1 MSLEVSKEDE
11 VSTVG
16 KRQKDRRSMV
26 LALLVIL
33 ISSVPRFL
41 LLERDIFPNGVDEG
55 IQIMAGRMW
64 AEGFTLYD
72 QINTVQPPIMLS
84 VYGLMDGDPIIFR
97 YISVVSSLIILGL
110 VMYLAYKLGGRITMV
125 LAGAFL
131 SMDLMFLHES
141 RLASLDMYCILVISL
156 GVASI
161 MIYRRNGRWPYVL
174 LSGGLLGLACMVKL
188 YAVVAAGMV
197 FLILLFDLISTRARF
212 SDRGIGRFLPERSND
227 GGKIGHIIAYC
238 AAGAAAASI
247 VLLIFGPATVIEGIL
262 LNQMD
267 RPVDPIG
274 NKFLYLAVFLGANLI
289 ALPFFVIGLSK
300 TYRSGAGVV
309 LIISFGFLLFMLFQA
324 KTWPHHFLYLSPALA
339 LSAGM
344 GGTLLSRRLSGG
356 FPTSRRRTTLPVVIL
371 VISVLVIGGFSYAV
385 VARGHPVEYQVAD
398 MVRSLTDEGD
408 YVLSG
413 NPRIAVLADRPTPP
427 SIVNVAIVQSPPL
440 TDEILNETVLE
451 YDVKVI
457 VLTYHLEEF
466 EGFTSFVEGNY
477 DLRATFHDTHL
488 PFEQDER
495 IYRVYVIKP

>member
-11 VSTVG
+11 MPTAG
-16 KRQKDRRSMV
+16 KRQKGQRSAA
-26 LALLVIL
+26 LALLVLL

-41 LLERDIFPNGVDEG
+41 LLERDIFSNGVDEG
-55 IQIMAGRMW
+55 VQIMAGRMW
-64 AEGFTLYD
+64 AEGFTLYS
-72 QINTVQPPIMLS
+72 QINTVQGPIMLS
-84 VYGLMDGDPIIFR
+84 LYGIIEGDPIIFR
-97 YISVVSSLIILGL
+97 YISAVSSLIILGL
-110 VMYLAYKLGGRITMV
+110 VMYLAYRIGGRVTMV
-125 LAGAFL
+125 IAGAFL
-131 SMDLMFLHES
+131 SMDLLFLHES
-141 RLASLDMYCILVISL
+141 RLASLDMYCLLVISL
-156 GVASI
+156 GVASLI
-161 MIYRRNGRWPYVL
+161 VYRRNGRWPYAL
-174 LSGGLLGLACMVKL
+174 LSGALLGLACMVKL

-212 SDRGIGRFLPERSND
+212 SDHGIDRFLPERVND

-238 AAGAAAASI
+238 AAGAAAASM

-262 LNQMD
+262 LNQMG

-274 NKFLYLAVFLGANLI
+274 NKILYLSVFLGANLI
-289 ALPFFVIGLSK
+289 ALPFFVMGLSK
-300 TYRSGAGVV
+300 TYRSEAGVV
-309 LIISFGFLLFMLFQA
+309 LIISLGFLLFMLVQA

-344 GGTLLSRRLSGG
+344 GGTLLSRRLSKGVSS
-356 FPTSRRRTTLPVVIL
+356 SRRGTAIPAAIL

-451 YDVKVI
+451 YEVKVI

-466 EGFTSFVEGNY
+466 DGFRSFVEENY
-477 DLRATFHDTHL
+477 ILRATLHDTHL

-495 IYRVYVIKP
+495 IYRVYVMKP

>member
-1 MSLEVSKEDE
+1 MSLEVSKEDAP
-11 VSTVG
+11 SAAG
-16 KRQKDRRSMV
+16 KGPKDRRSMV

-55 IQIMAGRMW
+55 VQIMAGRMW

-84 VYGLMDGDPIIFR
+84 VYGLMGGDPIMFR
-97 YISVVSSLIILGL
+97 YLSAVSSLIILGL
-110 VMYLAYKLGGRITMV
+110 VMLLAYKLGGRITMV
-125 LAGAFL
+125 LAGVFL

-141 RLASLDMYCILVISL
+141 RLASLDMYCLLAVSL

-161 MIYRRNGRWPYVL
+161 MVYRRNGRWPYVL

-197 FLILLFDLISTRARF
+197 FLILIIDLISTRPRF
-212 SDRGIGRFLPERSND
+212 GDRDLGHFLPERVND
-227 GGKIGHIIAYC
+227 GGRVGHIIAYC

-247 VLLIFGPATVIEGIL
+247 VLLIFGPATVIEGVL
-262 LNQMD
+262 LNQMG

-274 NKFLYLAVFLGANLI
+274 NKVLYLAVFLGANLI
-289 ALPFFVIGLSK
+289 ALPFFFMGLSK
-300 TYRSGAGVV
+300 TYRSEAGVV
-309 LIISFGFLLFMLFQA
+309 LIISLGFLLFMLFQA

-344 GGTLLSRRLSGG
+344 GGTLLSRKLSRGIS
-356 FPTSRRRTTLPVVIL
+356 PSRRGTAIPAVIL
-371 VISVLVIGGFSYAV
+371 IISILVIGGFSYAV

-413 NPRIAVLADRPTPP
+413 NPRIPVLADRPTPP

-440 TDEILNETVLE
+440 TDEILNQTVLE

-466 EGFTSFVEGNY
+466 GGFTSFVEENY
-477 DLRATFHDTHL
+477 DLRATYHDTHL

>member
-1 MSLEVSKEDE
+1 MSLEVSKEDAP
-11 VSTVG
+11 SAAG
-16 KRQKDRRSMV
+16 KGPKDRRSMV

-41 LLERDIFPNGVDEG
+41 MLERDIFPNGVDEG
-55 IQIMAGRMW
+55 VQIMAGRMW
-64 AEGFTLYD
+64 AEGFILYD

-84 VYGLMDGDPIIFR
+84 VYGLMGGDPIMFR
-97 YISVVSSLIILGL
+97 YLSAVSSLIILGL

-125 LAGAFL
+125 LAGVFL

-141 RLASLDMYCILVISL
+141 RLASLDMYCLLAVSL

-161 MIYRRNGRWPYVL
+161 MVYRRNGRWPYAL

-188 YAVVAAGMV
+188 YAVVAAGTV
-197 FLILLFDLISTRARF
+197 FLILIIDLLSTRPRF
-212 SDRGIGRFLPERSND
+212 GDRGIDRFLPERLNT
-227 GGKIGHIIAYC
+227 GGKVGHIIAYC

-262 LNQMD
+262 LNQMG

-274 NKFLYLAVFLGANLI
+274 NKVLYLAVFLGANLI
-289 ALPFFVIGLSK
+289 ALPFFFMGLSK
-300 TYRSGAGVV
+300 TYRSEAGVV
-309 LIISFGFLLFMLFQA
+309 LIISLGFLLFMLFQA

-344 GGTLLSRRLSGG
+344 GGTMLSRKLSRGASS
-356 FPTSRRRTTLPVVIL
+356 SRGATAIPAVIL
-371 VISVLVIGGFSYAV
+371 IISLLVIGGFSHAV

-413 NPRIAVLADRPTPP
+413 NPRIPVLAERPTPP

-466 EGFTSFVEGNY
+466 DGFTSFVEENY
-477 DLRATFHDTHL
+477 ILRATYHDTHL

>member
-1 MSLEVSKEDE
+1 MNLEVSKED
-11 VSTVG
+11 VPPAAG
-16 KRQKDRRSMV
+16 KWPKGRHSMV
-26 LALLVIL
+26 LALLVLL

-55 IQIMAGRMW
+55 VQIMAGRMW

-72 QINTVQPPIMLS
+72 QINTVQGPVMLG
-84 VYGLMDGDPIIFR
+84 VYGLVDGDPIMFR
-97 YISVVSSLIILGL
+97 YLSAVSSLIILGL
-110 VMYLAYKLGGRITMV
+110 VMYLAYKLGGRITML
-125 LAGAFL
+125 LAGVFL

-141 RLASLDMYCILVISL
+141 RLASLDMYCLLAISL

-161 MIYRRNGRWPYVL
+161 MVYRRNGRWPYAL
-174 LSGGLLGLACMVKL
+174 ASGGLLGLASMVKL

-197 FLILLFDLISTRARF
+197 FLIIVLDLISTRVR
-212 SDRGIGRFLPERSND
+212 SGDRDLGRFLPERVND
-227 GGKIGHIIAYC
+227 GGRIGHIIAYSV
-238 AAGAAAASI
+238 AGTAVAI
-247 VLLIFGPATVIEGIL
+247 TVLLIFGPATVIEGIL
-262 LNQMD
+262 LNQMG

-274 NKFLYLAVFLGANLI
+274 NKVLYLAVFLGANLI
-289 ALPFFVIGLSK
+289 ALPFFVMGISRA
-300 TYRSGAGVV
+300 YRSEAGVV
-309 LIISFGFLLFMLFQA
+309 LIISMVFLIFMLFQA

-344 GGTLLSRRLSGG
+344 GGTLLSRRLS
-356 FPTSRRRTTLPVVIL
+356 RRLPSSNGSTTVPAVIL
-371 VISVLVIGGFSYAV
+371 VISLLVIGGFSYAV
-385 VARGHPVEYQVAD
+385 VARGHPVEYRVAD

-413 NPRIAVLADRPTPP
+413 NPRIPVLADRPTPP

-440 TDEILNETVLE
+440 TDEFLNETVLE

-457 VLTYHLEEF
+457 VIAYHLEEF
-466 EGFTSFVEGNY
+466 DGFITFVDENY

>member
-1 MSLEVSKEDE
+1 MSLEVSKEDA
-11 VSTVG
+11 VSAAG
-16 KRQKDRRSMV
+16 NMPKERRSVV

-55 IQIMAGRMW
+55 VQIMAGRMW
-64 AEGFTLYD
+64 AEGYTLYD

-84 VYGLMDGDPIIFR
+84 VYGLMDGGPILFR
-97 YISVVSSLIILGL
+97 YISAVSSLIILGL
-110 VMYLAYKLGGRITMV
+110 VMYLAYRIGGRVTMV
-125 LAGAFL
+125 IAGAFL
-131 SMDLMFLHES
+131 SMDLLFLHES
-141 RLASLDMYCILVISL
+141 RLASLDMYCLLVISL
-156 GVASI
+156 GAAALI
-161 MIYRRNGRWPYVL
+161 AYRRSGRWPYAII
-174 LSGGLLGLACMVKL
+174 SGALLGLACMVKL

-197 FLILLFDLISTRARF
+197 FLILLLDLISTRVRF
-212 SDRGIGRFLPERSND
+212 NDRGIDRFLPERVND
-227 GGKIGHIIAYC
+227 GGKVGHIIAYC
-238 AAGAAAASI
+238 IAGAAAASI

-262 LNQMD
+262 LNQMG
-267 RPVDPIG
+267 RPVDPIR
-274 NKFLYLAVFLGANLI
+274 NKLLYLSVFLGANLL
-289 ALPFFVIGLSK
+289 ALPFLVMGLSK
-300 TYRSGAGVV
+300 TYRSEAGVV
-309 LIISFGFLLFMLFQA
+309 LIISLGFLLFMLFQA

-344 GGTLLSRRLSGG
+344 GGTLLSRRVSKGALS
-356 FPTSRRRTTLPVVIL
+356 SRRGAAIPAVIL
-371 VISVLVIGGFSYAV
+371 VTSVLVIGGFSYAV

-413 NPRIAVLADRPTPP
+413 NPRIAVLAERPTPP

-440 TDEILNETVLE
+440 TDEILNETALE

-466 EGFTSFVEGNY
+466 DGFTSFVEENY